1 MTISKSINN
10 IVSIVFARYCDL
22 LHHLKLASQDLA
34 AKVSRKSDEI
44 EIPTK
49 FLHLHLSRDQA
60 LQMIR
65 EGHYHIITSAVWDP
79 HSGCCIVL

>member
-1 MTISKSINN
+1 MTISKSVNN
-10 IVSIVFARYCDL
+10 IASIVFARYCDL
-22 LHHLKLASQDLA
+22 LRHLKLASQG
-34 AKVSRKSDEI
+34 RKSDEI

-65 EGHYHIITSAVWDP
+65 EGHCHIIISAVWDL
-79 HSGCCIVL
+79 HSGCCIEL